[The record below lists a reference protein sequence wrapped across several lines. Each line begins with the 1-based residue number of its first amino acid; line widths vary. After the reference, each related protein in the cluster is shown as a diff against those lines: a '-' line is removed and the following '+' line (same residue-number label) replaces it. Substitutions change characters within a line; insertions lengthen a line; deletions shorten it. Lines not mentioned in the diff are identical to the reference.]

1 MRKFLNVNEFSLRLR
16 NCELVQKSAIQ
27 EKSMLQITT
36 IPILT
41 NAMTCQT
48 SLISLVYGQ
57 NELYGGLYGRL
68 YYVEADL

>member
-1 MRKFLNVNEFSLRLR
+1 
-16 NCELVQKSAIQ
+16 
-27 EKSMLQITT
+27 MLQITT

-48 SLISLVYGQ
+48 LLISLVYGQ
-57 NELYGGLYGRL
+57 NELCGGLYGRL